1 MITMIVGIG
10 NMTYDL
16 RYEII
21 LFRVVD
27 WSRYKNMESRIKYYF
42 MF

>member
-1 MITMIVGIG
+1 MIEGIG
-10 NMTYDL
+10 NNMTYDL

-27 WSRYKNMESRIKYYF
+27 WSRYKNMESRIKYIF